1 MRERIRNFFTTMNQ
15 QGASSAEENELQNN
29 GLENEASSPEEQIV
43 AESEVQND
51 EPANPE
57 HIQESLQGENW
68 ESKYAEMNDR
78 YLRLYSEFDNYRKRS
93 SRERVDLVKTAAADI
108 FTAILPVLDD
118 FDRAAKAME
127 TAADIEVVKDG
138 MKLIHTKFGNILK
151 AKGLEEMPSMGQV
164 FDADVHEAITSIPAP
179 DESFKGKVVDE
190 VEKGYALNG
199 KVIRFAKVVVGS

>member
-1 MRERIRNFFTTMNQ
+1 MRKRIRNFFTTMNQ
-15 QGASSAEENELQNN
+15 QGTSSAEENELQNN
-29 GLENEASSPEEQIV
+29 SLGNEASSPEEQIV
-43 AESEVQND
+43 AESEVLND

-57 HIQESLQGENW
+57 QVQESLQGENW

-93 SRERVDLVKTAAADI
+93 ARERVDLVKTAAADI

-127 TAADIEVVKDG
+127 TAVDIEVVKDG

-179 DESFKGKVVDE
+179 DESLKGKVIDE

>member
-1 MRERIRNFFTTMNQ
+1 MNQ
-15 QGASSAEENELQNN
+15 QGTSSAEENELQNN
-29 GLENEASSPEEQIV
+29 GLGNEASSPEEQIV

-57 HIQESLQGENW
+57 QIQESLQGENW

-93 SRERVDLVKTAAADI
+93 ARERVDLVKTAAADI

-179 DESFKGKVVDE
+179 DESLKGKVIDE